1 MQRGRT
7 RSRNSRGRGRG
18 VSRGGSRFSRGRYHS
33 SRSSSRY
40 SRSSSNQGD
49 VSRATDKLTNLV
61 QNISSRLERL
71 ERGEG
76 AGPRIHER
84 DQAPTA
90 PTAAA
95 TDRTDRN
102 TTDPLSFHVFKY
114 VQTFHH
120 QRNWSHCPRAVAR
133 NVDNLVDNI
142 NPPNIT
148 DGVRKALSDAAEKFK
163 DDVAC
168 IVRTHLN
175 DKLDSHLHE
184 ITAYDTVRVTE
195 AEATAKRFMRKR
207 QRFSRITD
215 ATITEA
221 LRDLGSKLEERELS
235 RIEESPAVP
244 PRTSK
249 TTDKGS
255 KRFASPAL
263 MGAAK
268 KPHSVDDTDAI
279 LIQAEIHASSTGT
292 PVANPLPQRTLHRSM
307 SNPDLPASIANL
319 GDRIR
324 SDTQTLVIADSNGK
338 QLAEAGLTRGAVLA
352 LPGLAIKRACDIIQ
366 SLDTR
371 IQRIPNIVLAVGI
384 NNCKDLDPAQ
394 SITALK
400 GLVEWGRKTG
410 HRVCFSNVPDCTR
423 FAEIERQGI
432 NRINKFAREIF
443 GLEFIDAVDPT
454 RVEIN
459 PHDITG
465 VHYNRDTAVRYCT
478 AIAQHLNV

>member
-49 VSRATDKLTNLV
+49 VSRAIDKLTNLV

-76 AGPRIHER
+76 AGPRIYER

-90 PTAAA
+90 PSAAA
-95 TDRTDRN
+95 TDRTDRH

-235 RIEESPAVP
+235 RIEESPVVP
-244 PRTSK
+244 PGHPRLLTK
-249 TTDKGS
+249 DQNVLRPQHLWGPLKNHI
-255 KRFASPAL
+255 AL
-263 MGAAK
+263 M
-268 KPHSVDDTDAI
+268 T
-279 LIQAEIHASSTGT
+279 
-292 PVANPLPQRTLHRSM
+292 RTL
-307 SNPDLPASIANL
+307 
-319 GDRIR
+319 
-324 SDTQTLVIADSNGK
+324 
-338 QLAEAGLTRGAVLA
+338 
-352 LPGLAIKRACDIIQ
+352 
-366 SLDTR
+366 
-371 IQRIPNIVLAVGI
+371 
-384 NNCKDLDPAQ
+384 
-394 SITALK
+394 
-400 GLVEWGRKTG
+400 
-410 HRVCFSNVPDCTR
+410 
-423 FAEIERQGI
+423 
-432 NRINKFAREIF
+432 
-443 GLEFIDAVDPT
+443 
-454 RVEIN
+454 
-459 PHDITG
+459 
-465 VHYNRDTAVRYCT
+465 Y
-478 AIAQHLNV
+478 